1 MISVKHI
8 IENIDQYISAIN
20 KKNID
25 LDLNDYRDKYN
36 KRKVSMQDLDDLRS
50 KKNKASKIISEKK
63 QNNEDCKQLLSDMK
77 ELSIQIKEK
86 EKLIKE
92 IDSEIES
99 TFYFIPNKIHSSVPD
114 GHDES
119 DNVVVRY
126 WGEKPDFNFEVKSHV
141 DLSTQNNLINFN
153 AGSKI
158 AGTGFPLY
166 IGKGAKLE
174 RSLINYMLDYHID
187 NHSFVEVFPPFLS
200 NYQSMR
206 TTGQIPKFIDDMY
219 KIPEDN
225 FYLIPTA
232 EVPLTNIHNN
242 DILDKNEFPIKYAGY
257 SACFRREAGSYG
269 KDTRG
274 LLRLHQFNKVEL
286 VKFCSP
292 NDSYAELEKL
302 VANAET
308 ILQKLGLH
316 YRVIELCS
324 GDLSFS
330 AAKCY
335 DLEVWSPFENKFLEV
350 SSCSNFEDFQ
360 ARRGNIRFRNSDNK
374 LEYVHTLNGSGLA
387 TPRLMVS
394 LIETYQKEDGS
405 VDIPNFIF

>member
-187 NHSFVEVFPPFLS
+187 NHSFV
-200 NYQSMR
+200 
-206 TTGQIPKFIDDMY
+206 
-219 KIPEDN
+219 
-225 FYLIPTA
+225 
-232 EVPLTNIHNN
+232 
-242 DILDKNEFPIKYAGY
+242 
-257 SACFRREAGSYG
+257 
-269 KDTRG
+269 
-274 LLRLHQFNKVEL
+274 
-286 VKFCSP
+286 
-292 NDSYAELEKL
+292 
-302 VANAET
+302 
-308 ILQKLGLH
+308 
-316 YRVIELCS
+316 
-324 GDLSFS
+324 
-330 AAKCY
+330 
-335 DLEVWSPFENKFLEV
+335 
-350 SSCSNFEDFQ
+350 
-360 ARRGNIRFRNSDNK
+360 
-374 LEYVHTLNGSGLA
+374 
-387 TPRLMVS
+387 
-394 LIETYQKEDGS
+394 
-405 VDIPNFIF
+405 

>member
-1 MISVKHI
+1 MISVKNI

-158 AGTGFPLY
+158 AGTCFPLY

-174 RSLINYMLDYHID
+174 RSLINYMLDYHND
-187 NHSFVEVFPPFLS
+187 NHSFVELFPPFLT

-219 KIPEDN
+219 QMPKDEL
-225 FYLIPTA
+225 FCIPTA
-232 EVPLTNIHNN
+232 EVPVTN
-242 DILDKNEFPIKYAGY
+242 LFRNEVIDSKELPKKYVCHTP
-257 SACFRREAGSYG
+257 CFRSEAGSYG
-269 KDTRG
+269 LDTKG
-274 LLRLHQFNKVEL
+274 IMRLHQFEKVEL
-286 VKFCSP
+286 VQAT
-292 NDSYAELEKL
+292 DSKDSDNALEELTGHAEEILKRLEL
-302 VANAET
+302 P
-308 ILQKLGLH
+308 
-316 YRVIELCS
+316 YRVVSLCS
-324 GDLSFS
+324 GDIGFS
-330 AAKCY
+330 AAKTY
-335 DLEVWSPFENKFLEV
+335 DLEVW
-350 SSCSNFEDFQ
+350 
-360 ARRGNIRFRNSDNK
+360 
-374 LEYVHTLNGSGLA
+374 
-387 TPRLMVS
+387 
-394 LIETYQKEDGS
+394 
-405 VDIPNFIF
+405 IPSQEKY

>member
-50 KKNKASKIISEKK
+50 KKNKASKTISDKK

-77 ELSIQIKEK
+77 KLSIQIKEK

-141 DLSTQNNLINFN
+141 DLSIQNNLINFN

-166 IGKGAKLE
+166 IGKGATLE

-242 DILDKNEFPIKYAGY
+242 DILDKN
-257 SACFRREAGSYG
+257 
-269 KDTRG
+269 
-274 LLRLHQFNKVEL
+274 
-286 VKFCSP
+286 
-292 NDSYAELEKL
+292 
-302 VANAET
+302 
-308 ILQKLGLH
+308 
-316 YRVIELCS
+316 
-324 GDLSFS
+324 
-330 AAKCY
+330 
-335 DLEVWSPFENKFLEV
+335 
-350 SSCSNFEDFQ
+350 
-360 ARRGNIRFRNSDNK
+360 
-374 LEYVHTLNGSGLA
+374 
-387 TPRLMVS
+387 
-394 LIETYQKEDGS
+394 
-405 VDIPNFIF
+405 